1 MRVCPVSR
9 DFGGMRCL
17 DRDLP
22 SDVYDEFRD
31 LVFVSDLSDLE
42 FKLVAA
48 EEWASRLIRELDT
61 PDGS

>member
-1 MRVCPVSR
+1 
-9 DFGGMRCL
+9 MRCL
-17 DRDLP
+17 DRDLA